1 MALFNFMGLMEALWL
16 DGGVE
21 KIGGDGREEKKSTI
35 EASFRA
41 NGIRE
46 LS

>member
-1 MALFNFMGLMEALWL
+1 MDLFNFMGLMEALWL

-21 KIGGDGREEKKSTI
+21 KIGGMEGRKKKSTI